1 MCFSGPTMLQILME
15 GQVCAVV
22 YGVAADSAHFPRD
35 YSG

>member
-1 MCFSGPTMLQILME
+1 MLQILME

-22 YGVAADSAHFPRD
+22 YGVAADSADFPHA